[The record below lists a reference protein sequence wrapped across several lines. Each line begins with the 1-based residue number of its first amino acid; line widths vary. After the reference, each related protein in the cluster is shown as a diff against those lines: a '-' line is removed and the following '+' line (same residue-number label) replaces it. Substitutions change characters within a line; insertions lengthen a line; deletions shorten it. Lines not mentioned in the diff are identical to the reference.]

1 MQETKLSILHVIDTT
16 GPGGAETIFIQL
28 ADKLRAY
35 GHNSIVVIRG
45 KGWVYEELV
54 RRNLAPIIVP
64 CAGSFAFGY
73 IWQLIKL
80 IKKHKIQL
88 IQSHL
93 LGSNVYS
100 AILGLIYR
108 IPVVATYHGMVD
120 ISPNER
126 FRQLKMWVM
135 QRGISRYISVSSKL
149 AEKIAEKKLL
159 DTNKTQV
166 IYNGIDT
173 NLYSISTGNNL
184 LSFPDLPAS
193 AIIIGSLGN
202 IRPAKAYDNLINAAA
217 HVLKK
222 LPSAHFVIAGHT
234 KEPLTQTLKQQAQKL
249 GINDRIHFLG
259 YCADTINFL
268 HKIDIFVLSSS
279 SEGFSIATIEAMASN
294 KPIIAT
300 RCGGP
305 EEIID
310 DGENGLLVDTNNPH
324 LLANA
329 IINIT
334 EDKAMALNLS
344 NNAQRKC
351 LNTFSLNKML
361 DAYHNTYLTLA
372 KTNHPQ

>member
-1 MQETKLSILHVIDTT
+1 MQEDKLSILHVIDTT

-45 KGWVYEELV
+45 KGWVYEELA

-64 CAGSFAFGY
+64 CNGSFAFGY

-80 IKKHKIQL
+80 IKQHKIQL

-100 AILGLIYR
+100 SIIGLICR

-120 ISPNER
+120 VSPNER

-135 QRGISRYISVSSKL
+135 QRGISRYISVSNKL

-159 DTNKTQV
+159 DTSKTQV

-173 NLYSISTGNNL
+173 SLYTAPLENGSFA
-184 LSFPDLPAS
+184 FPDLPAS
-193 AIIIGSLGN
+193 SIIVGSLGN
-202 IRPAKAYDNLINAAA
+202 VRPAKAYDNLINAAA
-217 HVLKK
+217 QVLKK
-222 LPSAHFVIAGHT
+222 LPHVHFVIAGHT
-234 KEPLTQTLKQQAQKL
+234 KEPLTQILKQQANEL
-249 GINDRIHFLG
+249 EIDDRIHFLG
-259 YCADTINFL
+259 YCADTISFL

-279 SEGFSIATIEAMASN
+279 SEGFSIATIEAMASH

-310 DGENGLLVDTNNPH
+310 NGENGLLVDTNNPY
-324 LLANA
+324 LLSNA
-329 IINIT
+329 IINLA
-334 EDKAMALNLS
+334 EDQTMALKLS

-351 LNTFSLNKML
+351 QSTFSLNKML
-361 DAYHNTYLTLA
+361 DAYHNTYLTIA
-372 KTNHPQ
+372 KTKHPQ

>member
-1 MQETKLSILHVIDTT
+1 MQENKLSILHVFDTT

-54 RRNLAPIIVP
+54 RRNLSPIIVP

-100 AILGLIYR
+100 AILGLICR

-120 ISPNER
+120 VSPNER
-126 FRQLKMWVM
+126 VRQLKMWVM
-135 QRGISRYISVSSKL
+135 QKGISRYISVSNKL

-159 DTNKTQV
+159 DADKTQV

-173 NLYSISTGNNL
+173 NLYSISTSNSL
-184 LSFPDLPAS
+184 FSFPDLPAS
-193 AIIIGSLGN
+193 AIIVGSLGN
-202 IRPAKAYDNLINAAA
+202 VRPAKAYDNLINAAA
-217 HVLKK
+217 QVLKK
-222 LPSAHFVIAGHT
+222 IPSAQFVIAGHT
-234 KEPLTQTLKQQAQKL
+234 KEPLTQTLKQQAQEL

-259 YCADTINFL
+259 YCADTIGFL
-268 HKIDIFVLSSS
+268 HKINIFALSSS

-310 DGENGLLVDTNNPH
+310 DRENGLLVDTNNPH
-324 LLANA
+324 LLADA
-329 IINIT
+329 IINLA
-334 EDKAMALNLS
+334 EDKALALKLS
-344 NNAQRKC
+344 DNAQRKC
-351 LNTFSLNKML
+351 QSTFSLNKML
-361 DAYHNTYLTLA
+361 DAYHNTYLTIA
-372 KTNHPQ
+372 KTKHSQ